1 VNCGC
6 TLSTSGRVV
15 ELPKRLRPRF
25 LYGLP
30 NPELNSILSTAKHC
44 KFTRPAVMIH
54 QGDPAERF
62 FLLTHGRG
70 RHFVMTPEGKKIV
83 LQWLTAGQIFG
94 GAALLS
100 RSIPYIASTELLS
113 DSCALLW
120 DRQTIREFV
129 CRCPEL
135 LDNALSISVTEH
147 LAWMVSSQVSLT
159 SDDARGRIAH
169 LLLSL
174 ACGIGVVQND
184 GIGLEI
190 KNEDLAAGAN
200 VTPFTASRVLN
211 EYQRAGALSKRRG
224 KVVLQKPELLLVS
237 QD

>member
-1 VNCGC
+1 MNCGC
-6 TLSTSGRVV
+6 TVSTSGRVV

-30 NPELNSILSTAKHC
+30 NTELDSILCTAKHC
-44 KFTRPAVMIH
+44 TFARTSVVIH
-54 QGDPAERF
+54 QSDPAERF
-62 FLLTHGRG
+62 FLLTSGRG
-70 RHFVMTPEGKKIV
+70 RYFVTTSEGKKIV

-100 RSIPYIASTELLS
+100 NSIPYLASTELLPN
-113 DSCALLW
+113 SCALVW
-120 DRQTIREFV
+120 ERRTIREFV

-159 SDDARGRIAH
+159 CDDARGRIAR

-174 ACGIGVVQND
+174 ACGIGVVQGD
-184 GIGLEI
+184 GIELEI

-200 VTPFTASRVLN
+200 VTPFTASRILTQ
-211 EYQRAGALSKRRG
+211 YQRAGALNKRRG
-224 KVVLQKPELLLVS
+224 KLVLRKPELLMIS
-237 QD
+237 